1 MKTVYL
7 ETSIVSYLTGR
18 ISSNLV
24 AAAHQQLTREWW
36 ELHRRRFEIVISPLV
51 ESEASRGD
59 ADAAARRVE
68 ALEGLPSLAMVPQV
82 LELAG
87 RLMERGALPAKA
99 EDDAMHVA
107 FAAVHGASY
116 LLTWNCRHIDNAETK
131 PIMRFVCEEAGYVCP
146 EICTPEELM
155 GDGNEG

>member
-1 MKTVYL
+1 MKTAYL
-7 ETSIVSYLTGR
+7 ETSIVSYLTCR

-51 ESEASRGD
+51 EIEASRGD
-59 ADAAARRVE
+59 PDAAARRVE
-68 ALEGLPSLAMVPQV
+68 AMAGLPSLAMVTQV

-107 FAAVHGASY
+107 FAAVHGGV
-116 LLTWNCRHIDNAETK
+116 R
-131 PIMRFVCEEAGYVCP
+131 R
-146 EICTPEELM
+146 
-155 GDGNEG
+155 